1 MVKVIVDTF
10 RFVVSVIFLFVS
22 GVLLIIGCGTY
33 MLLYGAFYAI
43 KGKSPKEG
51 QRVASKKIVRFMRKL
66 RIMFYRKLKISKAK
80 QS

>member
-10 RFVVSVIFLFVS
+10 RFVVSVTFLFVL
-22 GVLLIIGCGTY
+22 GVLFIIGCGTY

-51 QRVASKKIVRFMRKL
+51 QHVASKKMGRLMRKF
-66 RIMFYRKLKISKAK
+66 RIILYRKQKISKAK